1 MELSQQ
7 AFGSPELQAALGEL
21 DSALQD
27 LRPGED
33 WTGSEEFSGEQG
45 LGLGDGTGA
54 LQDLAELDALAEQ
67 LAQSRPGSSLDDI
80 DLDKLGRNL
89 GDDAVVDARTLSELE
104 RALRDSGYLRRADD
118 GTLALSPK
126 ALRRL
131 GRELLRDTATR
142 LSTRAGSG
150 TPG

>member
-1 MELSQQ
+1 
-7 AFGSPELQAALGEL
+7 
-21 DSALQD
+21 
-27 LRPGED
+27 
-33 WTGSEEFSGEQG
+33 
-45 LGLGDGTGA
+45 
-54 LQDLAELDALAEQ
+54 
-67 LAQSRPGSSLDDI
+67 SRPGSSLDDI

-142 LSTRAGSG
+142 LSTRAGERDTRLTGAAGERTGASRPRRFG
-150 TPG
+150 DAQPWDVPGSPAHRLARPAA

>member
-1 MELSQQ
+1 
-7 AFGSPELQAALGEL
+7 
-21 DSALQD
+21 
-27 LRPGED
+27 
-33 WTGSEEFSGEQG
+33 
-45 LGLGDGTGA
+45 
-54 LQDLAELDALAEQ
+54 
-67 LAQSRPGSSLDDI
+67 
-80 DLDKLGRNL
+80 L

-142 LSTRAGSG
+142 LSTRAGERDTRLTGAAGERTGASRQWQFG
-150 TPG
+150 DTEPWDVTGSLTNAIRRTAAEGRSEERRVGKECRSRGAQDQ